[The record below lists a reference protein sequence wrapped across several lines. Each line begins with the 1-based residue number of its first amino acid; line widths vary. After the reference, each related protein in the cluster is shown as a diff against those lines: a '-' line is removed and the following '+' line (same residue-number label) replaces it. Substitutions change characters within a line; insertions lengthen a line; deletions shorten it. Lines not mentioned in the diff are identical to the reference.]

1 MAKRTRFILELE
13 TYRDYG
19 LIGRKEDVKM
29 LKSELLEKLKDIAE
43 DADINETILNM
54 EDFAKSSKV
63 DVKKLT
69 IDDYK
74 NMLANNEVIKAYYQS
89 SFDSAVGR
97 AVTNH
102 DEKFKREKLPGI
114 IEEAIKAKASEGLTP
129 EQKQLREL
137 QEQLEQM
144 KLEKAKSELLE
155 ANRNKLKGQGLDTS
169 LAKYIENDDD
179 IAFFKDLIVNSVQAG
194 IKEKLG
200 NSNYKPP
207 VSAGDVNSITKE
219 QFNKMNYTEKLK
231 LYNTNK
237 ELYDELNK

>member
-1 MAKRTRFILELE
+1 
-13 TYRDYG
+13 
-19 LIGRKEDVKM
+19 M
-29 LKSELLEKLKDIAE
+29 LKSELLEKLKDIAD

-74 NMLANNEVIKAYYQS
+74 NMLANNDIIKAYYQS

-102 DEKFKREKLPGI
+102 DEKFKKEKLPKLI
-114 IEEAIKAKASEGLTP
+114 DEAVKAKASEGLTP

-207 VSAGDVNSITKE
+207 TSAGDVNSITKE

>member
-1 MAKRTRFILELE
+1 
-13 TYRDYG
+13 
-19 LIGRKEDVKM
+19 M

-63 DVKKLT
+63 DVTKLT

-74 NMLANNEVIKAYYQS
+74 NMLANNDIIKAYYQS

-102 DEKFKREKLPGI
+102 DEKFKKEKLPKLI
-114 IEEAIKAKASEGLTP
+114 DEAVKAKTSEGLTP

-144 KLEKAKSELLE
+144 KLEKAKAELLE

-169 LAKYIENDDD
+169 LAKYINSDED
-179 IAFFKDLIVNSVQAG
+179 ITFFKDLISNSVQAG

-200 NSNYKPP
+200 NSNYKPAA
-207 VSAGDVNSITKE
+207 SSGDVNSITKE

>member
-1 MAKRTRFILELE
+1 
-13 TYRDYG
+13 
-19 LIGRKEDVKM
+19 M
-29 LKSELLEKLKDIAE
+29 LKSELLEKLKDIAD
-43 DADINETILNM
+43 DADINETILKM
-54 EDFAKSSKV
+54 DDFAKSSKI
-63 DVKKLT
+63 DVTKMT

-74 NMLANNEVIKAYYQS
+74 NMLANNDIIKAYYQS
-89 SFDSAVGR
+89 SFDSAVGK

-102 DEKFKREKLPGI
+102 DEKFKKEKLPKLI
-114 IEEAIKAKASEGLTP
+114 DEAVKAKTSEGLTP
-129 EQKQLREL
+129 EQKQLKEL

-169 LAKYIENDDD
+169 LAKYINSDED
-179 IAFFKDLIVNSVQAG
+179 ITFFKELISNSVQAG

-207 VSAGDVNSITKE
+207 VSTGDVNSITKE